1 MSIFSALG
9 SALGTFF
16 GGPLGPV
23 IGAAAGGLADSYS
36 SRAAADQAND
46 FSANMSGTAYQRGM
60 ADMRAA
66 GLNPILAAKIGGAST
81 PTGAVAQ
88 VGTQWGNAVNSAW
101 QGMKTHQEVG
111 QIEANTA
118 KLEAE
123 AEKIAAD
130 TNLTM
135 QQTENL
141 KAQLP
146 KIVAEI
152 EKIKADAGMTTAL
165 SAIPEA
171 VADLV
176 RSVRGY
182 FGLSAQED
190 LEKLYDRVTETVKNA
205 VKGTTN
211 SGLDERLAPRM
222 RQRRK

>member
-146 KIVAEI
+146 EI
-152 EKIKADAGMTTAL
+152 SARIANIKAQSGLTTAL
-165 SAIPEA
+165 AELPKLISNIIQSLREIGD
-171 VADLV
+171 VADQKALERRLDDV
-176 RSVRGY
+176 LRINIQY
-182 FGLSAQED
+182 ED
-190 LEKLYDRVTETVKNA
+190 KPQKPWFDIQWNK
-205 VKGTTN
+205 
-211 SGLDERLAPRM
+211 ERQLR
-222 RQRRK
+222 